1 MIPVATSASDRF
13 FKAKTRVAQPAAS
26 QTKSVIR
33 NILSVLNPD
42 EKRRFAV
49 LIVLDIVIST
59 IDILSLALLVW
70 IIQFY
75 VQPGTKNS
83 LSFLP
88 AWMAD
93 RNSIVF
99 IAVFFLLFSFKNLA
113 AFLIAKAQNNFTGN
127 VAVRISDNNLHTYQN
142 AAFEEFIQVDS
153 SVHVRKIAYQPFD
166 FCQYLLSGIQQII
179 TQTFLIGLTILAI
192 LLFNAKLFLLLL
204 LILLPPVVAVFYF
217 IKLRLTKAKLHIKSS
232 NEKSFQRMMDALK
245 GFVEGNIYHRNDFF
259 RQRFTAQR
267 RIFSK
272 HLFNSISLQTLP
284 GRLIEIFAV
293 MGLFILI
300 AIAKWSG
307 ANDSAA
313 LITTGAFIAAAYKII
328 PGLVKIINI
337 TGQMKAYE
345 FSMEEI
351 IAKERQEET
360 TSLNKRD
367 IIHSLQFE
375 NICFRYKELPVLS
388 NINFT
393 VQQGD
398 FIGITGRSGKG
409 KTTLFNL
416 LLGFLAPSDGK
427 IIINDLSLNK
437 NELKEFWP
445 SVSYVRQQS
454 FFIHD
459 TLLRNITLEEET
471 HNEKKLDFAV
481 KISGLEEFIQQSP
494 QGLHSIITENGKN
507 ISGGQ
512 QQRIALARA
521 VYKDAHLILLDEPFN
536 ELDET
541 SELELLHHFKSMA
554 DSGRIVI
561 MITHNKEALSFCTKT
576 ISLDEP

>member
-1 MIPVATSASDRF
+1 
-13 FKAKTRVAQPAAS
+13 
-26 QTKSVIR
+26 
-33 NILSVLNPD
+33 
-42 EKRRFAV
+42 
-49 LIVLDIVIST
+49 
-59 IDILSLALLVW
+59 
-70 IIQFY
+70 
-75 VQPGTKNS
+75 
-83 LSFLP
+83 
-88 AWMAD
+88 
-93 RNSIVF
+93 
-99 IAVFFLLFSFKNLA
+99 
-113 AFLIAKAQNNFTGN
+113 
-127 VAVRISDNNLHTYQN
+127 
-142 AAFEEFIQVDS
+142 
-153 SVHVRKIAYQPFD
+153 
-166 FCQYLLSGIQQII
+166 
-179 TQTFLIGLTILAI
+179 
-192 LLFNAKLFLLLL
+192 
-204 LILLPPVVAVFYF
+204 
-217 IKLRLTKAKLHIKSS
+217 
-232 NEKSFQRMMDALK
+232 MMDALK

-259 RQRFTAQR
+259 RKRFTVQR
-267 RIFSK
+267 RIFSR
-272 HLFNSISLQTLP
+272 HLFHSISLQTLP

-300 AIAKWSG
+300 VIAKWSG

-351 IAKERQEET
+351 IAKERQEGT
-360 TSLNKRD
+360 TALNKNE

-375 NICFRYKELPVLS
+375 NICFRYNDLLVLN
-388 NINFT
+388 NINFI

-416 LLGFLAPSDGK
+416 LLGFLSPSNGRVL
-427 IIINDLSLNK
+427 INGLSLNK

-445 SVSYVRQQS
+445 SISYVRQQS

-471 HNEKKLDFAV
+471 HDEKKLDCAV
-481 KISGLEEFIQQSP
+481 KISGLEEFIQQFP
-494 QGLHSIITENGKN
+494 QGLNTIITENGKN

-521 VYKDAHLILLDEPFN
+521 VYKDANLILLDEPFN

-541 SELELLHHFKSMA
+541 SELELLQHFKKMA

-561 MITHNKEALSFCTKT
+561 MITHNKKALSFCTKT